1 MFTAAAV
8 WRTTA
13 GTWMFAADGGGTK
26 AWMLKGSRL
35 HEAWSNANGGTSP
48 IVAGGLLW
56 VYGPAGGL
64 RVYAAKSGKL
74 VTTLQAGPGHWNSP
88 IVVDGR
94 VALPE
99 GNANDHLTSGVLDI
113 WR

>member
-1 MFTAAAV
+1 MFTAPAV
-8 WRTTA
+8 WRTKT
-13 GTWMFAADGGGTK
+13 GVRMFAADGSGTA
-26 AWMLKGSRL
+26 AWTLKGSSLRQV
-35 HEAWSNANGGTSP
+35 WRNANGGTSP

-56 VYGPAGGL
+56 VYDPGGGL
-64 RVYAAKSGKL
+64 RVYGPSTGKL
-74 VTTLQAGPGHWNSP
+74 VTTLQAGAGHWNSP

-99 GNANDHLTSGVLDI
+99 GNANDHQTSGVLDI